1 MLAPVNKCLASSLC
15 DVLCLNRYYGWY
27 VNLGDLK
34 VAREKML
41 EELNLWHEKYPNKPI
56 MFTEYGVDT
65 IAGIHDID
73 EMTPFSEEFQIEYY
87 KMNEEV
93 FDSLPYFI
101 GEQTWNYAD
110 FQTKYGLFRVQGNK
124 KGIFTRERNPKSIAK
139 HLKNRWTM
147 IPNYGYKELVLDK
160 K

>member
-1 MLAPVNKCLASSLC
+1 
-15 DVLCLNRYYGWY
+15 
-27 VNLGDLK
+27 
-34 VAREKML
+34 
-41 EELNLWHEKYPNKPI
+41 
-56 MFTEYGVDT
+56 
-65 IAGIHDID
+65 
-73 EMTPFSEEFQIEYY
+73 MTPFSEEFQIEYY

-147 IPNYGYKELVLDK
+147 IPNFGYKELVLEK